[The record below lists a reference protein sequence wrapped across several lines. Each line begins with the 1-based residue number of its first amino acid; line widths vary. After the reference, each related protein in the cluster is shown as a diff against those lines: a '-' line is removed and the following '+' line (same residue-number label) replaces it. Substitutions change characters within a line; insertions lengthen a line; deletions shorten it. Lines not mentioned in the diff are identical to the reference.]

1 MVTFPS
7 LNPSAFDMYSKVA
20 CVYCITFYKAL
31 ASVLGVAGQMMG
43 NLSESEEEGQG
54 RAQVG
59 IQIGV
64 NWVGEGLR

>member
-7 LNPSAFDMYSKVA
+7 LPSAFDMYSTVS
-20 CVYCITFYKAL
+20 CIYLIPFYKAL

-54 RAQVG
+54 RAQVSA
-59 IQIGV
+59 
-64 NWVGEGLR
+64 